1 MLPTDSFIKN
11 CISFKTIFEGLSD
24 PIRNHTYYITS
35 IPGTD
40 TDFCVSLGSLDSVFH
55 SVFHMVGDFP
65 AYFHFCGSEK
75 VVFINSR

>member
-1 MLPTDSFIKN
+1 MIQLGIT
-11 CISFKTIFEGLSD
+11 L
-24 PIRNHTYYITS
+24 ITS

-55 SVFHMVGDFP
+55 MVGDFP
-65 AYFHFCGSEK
+65 AYFDSCGSQK